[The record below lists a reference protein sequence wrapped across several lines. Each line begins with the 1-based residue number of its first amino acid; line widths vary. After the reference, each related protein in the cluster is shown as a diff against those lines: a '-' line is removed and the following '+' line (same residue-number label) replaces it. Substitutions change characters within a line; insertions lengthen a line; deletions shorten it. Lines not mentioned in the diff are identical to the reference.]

1 VDLHLE
7 ACESRAEQEP
17 PADAPVPEVAQ
28 HAIFRLATAALR
40 DLLHVLEQSVRA
52 MREEQLVAGRADVDA
67 APLASPEE
75 LDHGP
80 RARRIAEDAREDVAE
95 TRGHGNERGIA
106 ADRGRRRRALC
117 GVAADADEEAEV
129 RRAVGG
135 PVAETFEI
143 AEALHLALPPAA
155 TQQPA

>member
-1 VDLHLE
+1 
-7 ACESRAEQEP
+7 
-17 PADAPVPEVAQ
+17 
-28 HAIFRLATAALR
+28 
-40 DLLHVLEQSVRA
+40 
-52 MREEQLVAGRADVDA
+52 
-67 APLASPEE
+67 EE
-75 LDHGP
+75 LDHGL

-155 TQQPA
+155 TQQPAETTRDLSRRARPGAGGNDDLHRPVTIAGRHAFSVPAIVRYCVERLTPCGS